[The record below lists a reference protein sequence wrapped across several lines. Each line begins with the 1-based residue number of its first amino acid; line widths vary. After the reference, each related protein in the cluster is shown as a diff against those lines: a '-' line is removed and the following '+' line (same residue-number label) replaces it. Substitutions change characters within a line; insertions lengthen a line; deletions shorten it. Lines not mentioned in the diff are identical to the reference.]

1 MKTETIDNKIL
12 FKDLPLVGSDFNYVE
27 IDLLLIDPEDELFTV
42 VIQYMMV
49 EEDEIKAGF
58 TLQTGMSANGYDN
71 IVRAVSALIKT
82 GMFDLQEICGFG
94 TFYTHGYDESHDID
108 WNEELNRIS
117 FMDED
122 REPPIK
128 VFH

>member
-27 IDLLLIDPEDELFTV
+27 IDLLLIDPEEELFTV
-42 VIQYMMV
+42 LIQYMMV
-49 EEDEIKAGF
+49 VEDEIKAGF

-71 IVRAVSALIKT
+71 IVRDVSALIKT

-94 TFYTHGYDESHDID
+94 TIYFHGHDEVQDID
-108 WNEELNRIS
+108 WNEELDRIS